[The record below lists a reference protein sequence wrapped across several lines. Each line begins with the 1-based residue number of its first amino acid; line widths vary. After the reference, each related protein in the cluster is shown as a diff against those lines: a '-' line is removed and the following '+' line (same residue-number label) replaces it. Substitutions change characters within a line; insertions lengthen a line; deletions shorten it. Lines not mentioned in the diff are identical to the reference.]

1 MSKLNVL
8 LLGSGG
14 REHALAW
21 KLSLSDRLNRLF
33 VAPGNPGTA
42 RIAENL
48 PLNPL
53 DFAALRDAI
62 VQHRIDMVV
71 VGPEEPLVRGLH
83 DFLRADAQTRHLMV
97 IAPRQQASMLEGSK
111 GFAKAFMQR
120 HGIPTARYGT
130 FTPET
135 AQQARAFMRDL
146 HPPFVLKADGL
157 AAGKGVIIEPSYDRA
172 CLALDTLLGGQFGQA
187 SQTVVIEE
195 FMHGIELS
203 AFVLTDGSAYLML
216 PEAKDY
222 KRVGDADT
230 GPNTGGMGAVSP
242 VPFATPEFM
251 GKVEQRIVRPT
262 IEGLQAEGIPYTG
275 FLFVGLM
282 NVGGDPFVVEYNVRM
297 GDPETEVVM
306 PRIKSDLL
314 PLLERCACGQLHDAQ
329 LEVDGQTATTVILV
343 SEGYPG
349 SYPKGL
355 PISGAEHDAPGA
367 MLFHAG
373 TALSAGQLVTSGGRV
388 MACTA
393 LAPTRE
399 AALAL
404 SYGTASQVQFQGK
417 RYRSDIGFDLNA
429 H

>member
-21 KLSLSDRLNRLF
+21 KLSHSDRLGRLY

-42 RIAENL
+42 RVAENL

-53 DFAALRDAI
+53 DFAAVRDAI

-83 DFLRADAQTRHLMV
+83 DYLRADAQTRHVMV
-97 IAPRQQASMLEGSK
+97 IGPQQQAAQLEGSK
-111 GFAKAFMQR
+111 DFAKAFMHR
-120 HGIPTARYGT
+120 HGIPTARYST
-130 FTPET
+130 FTPAT
-135 AQQARAFMRDL
+135 AQQGKEFMRGL
-146 HPPFVLKADGL
+146 QPPFVLKADGL
-157 AAGKGVIIEPSYDRA
+157 AAGKGVIIEPSYDNA
-172 CLALDTLLGGQFGQA
+172 CAALDTLLGGQFGQA

-203 AFVLTDGSAYLML
+203 VFVLTDGKSYIVL

-242 VPFATPEFM
+242 VPFATAEFM
-251 GKVEQRIVRPT
+251 AKVEQRIVRPT
-262 IEGLQAEGIPYTG
+262 IEGLRAEGIPYVG
-275 FLFVGLM
+275 FLFIGLM
-282 NVGGDPFVVEYNVRM
+282 NVGGNPFVVEYNVRM
-297 GDPETEVVM
+297 GDPETEVVL

-314 PLLERCACGQLHDAQ
+314 SLLECCACGQLADAQ
-329 LEVDGQTATTVILV
+329 VDVDGQTATTVILV

-349 SYPKGL
+349 AYPKGR
-355 PISGAEHDAPGA
+355 PISGADADADGTV
-367 MLFHAG
+367 LFHAG
-373 TALSAGQLVTSGGRV
+373 TALSDGQLVTAGGRV
-388 MACTA
+388 LACTG
-393 LAPTRE
+393 LAPTRS
-399 AALAL
+399 AALEL
-404 SYGTASQVQFQGK
+404 SYAAAQRVQFQGK
-417 RYRSDIGFDLNA
+417 HHRTDIGADLDN
-429 H
+429 